1 MPIKG
6 YGRPISRPPN
16 LTGENGV
23 LFRLAIKTLLSDRG
37 KLIAGIIGVTFSV
50 VLANI
55 QGGLFLGLIHKA
67 STLVDRGHADIWVGS
82 HGMHNVDFPHDIPKR
97 WIQRIR
103 GIENVLQADPISV
116 GFSEMLLPSGSFEGV
131 TVVGV
136 EPGNSLG
143 RVWMESDNS
152 SSVGFSD
159 DLVED
164 EGVIVDECDS
174 DRLENPQIGDFREIG
189 GLRSRI
195 IGKSRGV
202 LSFLVT
208 PYIFTTLERAIR
220 YTGKNPQECS
230 YFLVKVRKGAD
241 PQAVCEEIQRRLPYT
256 EAYTADRYAAV
267 SINFWMT
274 RTGIG
279 ISFGAAALLG
289 LLVGL
294 AMVGQTLY
302 AMVLDRINEFATLKA
317 LGASEW
323 EIITILFSQAA
334 GIAFLG
340 ISVGLILTWL
350 MNAFYDSPRASIEL
364 PLSLVIST
372 SSGVFIMCLLASAA
386 PYLRVR
392 TVDAHTVL
400 QG

>member
-1 MPIKG
+1 
-6 YGRPISRPPN
+6 
-16 LTGENGV
+16 V

-37 KLIAGIIGVTFSV
+37 KLVAGIIGVTFSV

-67 STLVDRGHADIWVGS
+67 STLVDRGHADIWVGGR
-82 HGMHNVDFPHDIPKR
+82 GMHNVDFPHDIPRR

-103 GIENVLQADPISV
+103 GIDDVLQADPVTV

-143 RVWMESDNS
+143 RVWKGAGTLSPEP
-152 SSVGFSD
+152 FFD
-159 DLVED
+159 DLIEE

-174 DRLENPQIGDFREIG
+174 DRLEDPQVGDFREIG
-189 GLRSRI
+189 GLRARV
-195 IGKSRGV
+195 IGKSRGI

-208 PYIFTTLERAIR
+208 PYIFTTLERAVR
-220 YTGKNPQECS
+220 YTGKDPQECS
-230 YFLVKVRKGAD
+230 YFLVKVREGAD
-241 PQAVCEEIQRRLPYT
+241 PASVCAEIQRRLPYT
-256 EAYTADRYAAV
+256 EAYTSQQYADV

-302 AMVLDRINEFATLKA
+302 AMVLDRVNEFATLKA
-317 LGASEW
+317 LGASER
-323 EIITILFSQAA
+323 EIVTILLSQAA
-334 GIAFLG
+334 GIATMG
-340 ISVGLILTWL
+340 ISVGLALTWIV
-350 MNAFYDSPRASIEL
+350 NTFYDSPRASIEI
-364 PLSLVIST
+364 PISLAV
-372 SSGVFIMCLLASAA
+372 SSSAGVFMMCILASAA

-392 TVDAHTVL
+392 SVDAHTVL

>member
-1 MPIKG
+1 M
-6 YGRPISRPPN
+6 
-16 LTGENGV
+16 

-37 KLIAGIIGVTFSV
+37 KLTAGVIGVTFSV
-50 VLANI
+50 VLANL

-82 HGMHNVDFPHDIPKR
+82 RGMHNVDFPHDVPIR
-97 WIQRIR
+97 WLQRIR
-103 GIENVLQADPISV
+103 GIKEVEQADSISV

-136 EPGNSLG
+136 EPGDSLG
-143 RVWMESDNS
+143 RVWMEPRSPTERATT
-152 SSVGFSD
+152 FFD
-159 DLVED
+159 DLIEE

-195 IGKSRGV
+195 IGKSRGI

-208 PYIFTTLERAIR
+208 PYIFTTLERANR
-220 YTGKNPQECS
+220 YIGKDPQKCS
-230 YFLVKVRKGAD
+230 YFLVRVREGID
-241 PQAVCEEIQRRLPYT
+241 PQFVCQEILRRLPYA
-256 EAYTADRYAAV
+256 EAYPADRYAAV

-317 LGASEW
+317 LGASES
-323 EIITILFSQAA
+323 EIMTILFGQAA
-334 GIAFLG
+334 GIAVFG
-340 ISVGLILTWL
+340 ISVGLIITWFVIT
-350 MNAFYDSPRASIEL
+350 FYDSPRASIEI
-364 PLSLVIST
+364 PLSMVVSS
-372 SSGVFIMCLLASAA
+372 SSGVFLMCILASAA

-392 TVDAHTVL
+392 TLDAHTVL

>member
-1 MPIKG
+1 M
-6 YGRPISRPPN
+6 
-16 LTGENGV
+16 

-67 STLVDRGHADIWVGS
+67 SILVDRGHADIWVGNR
-82 HGMHNVDFPHDIPKR
+82 GMHNVDFPHDIPKR

-103 GIENVLQADPISV
+103 GIQGVLQADPISI
-116 GFSEMLLPSGSFEGV
+116 GFSEMLLPSGSFEAV
-131 TVVGV
+131 TVIGV
-136 EPGNSLG
+136 EPGESLG
-143 RVWMESDNS
+143 RVWLDAHDGSTPF
-152 SSVGFSD
+152 VD
-159 DLVED
+159 DLVQD
-164 EGVIVDECDS
+164 EGIIVDECDF
-174 DRLENPQIGDFREIG
+174 DRLENPRLGEFRELG
-189 GLRSRI
+189 GLRARV
-195 IGKSRGV
+195 IGKSRGI
-202 LSFLVT
+202 LSFLVA
-208 PYIFTTLERAIR
+208 PYIFTTIERAIR
-220 YTGKNPQECS
+220 YTGKDPQNCS
-230 YFLVKVRKGAD
+230 YFLVRLQKGAD
-241 PQAVCEEIQRRLPYT
+241 AQAVCEEIQRRLPYT
-256 EAYTADRYAAV
+256 QAFTAERYAAI

-317 LGASEW
+317 LGASEL
-323 EIITILFSQAA
+323 EIVTILLGQAA
-334 GIAFLG
+334 GIAVLG
-340 ISVGLILTWL
+340 ISIGLMLTWTV
-350 MNAFYDSPRASIEL
+350 NTFYDSPRASIEI
-364 PLSLVIST
+364 PLSLAIFS
-372 SSGVFIMCLLASAA
+372 SSGVFIMCILASAA

-392 TVDAHTVL
+392 SVDPHTVL

>member
-1 MPIKG
+1 M
-6 YGRPISRPPN
+6 
-16 LTGENGV
+16 

-67 STLVDRGHADIWVGS
+67 SILVDRGHADIWVGS
-82 HGMHNVDFPHDIPKR
+82 RGMHNVDFPHDIPKR

-103 GIENVLQADPISV
+103 GINDVLQADPVSV
-116 GFSEMLLPSGSFEGV
+116 GFSEMLLPSGTFEGV

-143 RVWMESDNS
+143 RVWMESQDRRS
-152 SSVGFSD
+152 ESFFD
-159 DLVED
+159 ELVED

-174 DRLENPQIGDFREIG
+174 DRLENPQLGDFRELG
-189 GLRSRI
+189 GLRARI
-195 IGKSRGV
+195 IGKSRGI

-220 YTGKNPQECS
+220 YTGKDPQECS
-230 YFLVKVRKGAD
+230 YFLVRIREGAD
-241 PQAVCEEIQRRLPYT
+241 PKSVCDEIQRRLPYT
-256 EAYTADRYAAV
+256 QAYTAERYAAV

-323 EIITILFSQAA
+323 EIVTILLGQAA
-334 GIAFLG
+334 GIAVFG
-340 ISVGLILTWL
+340 ISVGLMLTWII
-350 MNAFYDSPRASIEL
+350 NTFYDSPRASIEI
-364 PLSLVIST
+364 PLSLVMAS
-372 SSGVFIMCLLASAA
+372 SSGVFIMCIVASAA